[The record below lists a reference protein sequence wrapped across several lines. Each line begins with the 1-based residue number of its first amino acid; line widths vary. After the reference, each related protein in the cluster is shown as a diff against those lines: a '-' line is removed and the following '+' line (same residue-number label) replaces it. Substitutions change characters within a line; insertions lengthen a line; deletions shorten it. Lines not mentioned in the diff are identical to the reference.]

1 MSFDSQVISLQS
13 FRDRRREEPPPR
25 PRARVVAVTGGKGGV
40 GKSFVAANLAAA
52 AAERGARTLA
62 VDADLGMADLN
73 LLLGVAPERSLLD
86 VLCGTPIRDVI
97 EPVHGLDLLPGLNG
111 SVQLANLEDEERHVL
126 LAAIDT
132 LDEDYDLCVLDTP
145 PGIDHAATDVAA
157 AASHVVVVLGPEPVS
172 LADAYSCLKA
182 LCVRHGLPTAY
193 VVPNGVRDASEADEV
208 FERLRTIVDRFLG
221 ITLVPLPG
229 IPHDPAVGLAAAL
242 GIPLV
247 HHVPDSPASRAVRA
261 LMRKI
266 EKLEAPAR
274 PPPMRLFGA
283 RLDAQTESTTM
294 TRPRRASSEV
304 TVE

>member
-13 FRDRRREEPPPR
+13 FRDQRRSDSSVT

-40 GKSFVAANLAAA
+40 GKSFIAANLAAA
-52 AAERGARTLA
+52 AAESGARTLA

-73 LLLGVAPERSLLD
+73 LLLGVAPEHSLLD
-86 VLCGTPIRDVI
+86 VLCGTSIRDVI
-97 EPVHGLDLLPGLNG
+97 EPAHGFDLLPGLNG
-111 SVQLANLEDEERHVL
+111 SVQLANLDDQERHLL

-132 LDEDYDLCVLDTP
+132 LDEDYDVCVVDTP

-157 AASHVVVVLGPEPVS
+157 AATHVVVVLGPEPVS

-193 VVPNGVRDASEADEV
+193 VVPNGVRDEAEADEV
-208 FERLRTIVDRFLG
+208 FERLRAIVDRFLG
-221 ITLVPLPG
+221 ISLVQLPS
-229 IPHDPAVGLAAAL
+229 IPHDPGVGLAAAL

-247 HHVPDSPASRAVRA
+247 CHVPDSPAARAVKA

-274 PPPMRLFGA
+274 PQPMRLFGA
-283 RLDAQTESTTM
+283 RLDADM
-294 TRPRRASSEV
+294 TGPMLRASSEV
-304 TVE
+304 TAE